1 MRIWWLA
8 GRIAGPSLICSTLL
22 WLVPVAGAEQVT
34 TTAPAGAPNN
44 AVTASSRLDFTINIG
59 KFLFFGV
66 GTGTFPTASATVD
79 TVAFNGSFSVPPVPT
94 APVTGN
100 NTPLNWDGAVPSLSV
115 GSTVTL
121 PVEVRSNAGQ
131 VTVRATVN
139 TPLANGPQ
147 VIPFSQIL
155 INSSD
160 ANLPAPLIPNSGTG
174 ASVNVAGTSFTNL
187 VTQRTAN
194 WTFSYAPVATLPAG
208 VYSGLLTFTASSP

>member
-1 MRIWWLA
+1 VTRRFATRLA
-8 GRIAGPSLICSTLL
+8 GTVLL
-22 WLVPVAGAEQVT
+22 CNVLACLAPAVRAEQT
-34 TTAPAGAPNN
+34 TVTAPAGAPNN
-44 AVTASSRLDFTINIG
+44 AVTTSSRLDFTINIG

-66 GTGTFPTASATVD
+66 GTGTFPASSATVD
-79 TVAFNGSFSVPPVPT
+79 SVAFSGNFSIPPTPT
-94 APVTGN
+94 AAVTGN
-100 NTPLNWDGAVPSLSV
+100 NTPVNWSGAAPSLGV
-115 GSTVTL
+115 AGAVTL

-194 WTFSYAPVATLPAG
+194 WTFSYTPAASLPAG
-208 VYSGLLTFTASSP
+208 VYSGLLTFTASAP

>member
-1 MRIWWLA
+1 LAPGFVTRFAGTIVLCNALA
-8 GRIAGPSLICSTLL
+8 GLAPAAR
-22 WLVPVAGAEQVT
+22 AEQT
-34 TTAPAGAPNN
+34 TVTAPAGAPNN
-44 AVTASSRLDFTINIG
+44 AVTTSSRLDFTINIG

-66 GTGTFPTASATVD
+66 GTGTFPSSSTTVD
-79 TVAFNGSFSVPPVPT
+79 AVAFNSSFSIPPVPT

-100 NTPLNWDGAVPSLSV
+100 NTPLNWDGTGPGFSV
-115 GSTVTL
+115 GNTVTL

-174 ASVNVAGTSFTNL
+174 ASVNVAGTAFTNL

-194 WTFSYAPVATLPAG
+194 WTFSYTPAASLPAG
-208 VYSGLLTFTASSP
+208 VYSGLLTFTASAP

>member
-1 MRIWWLA
+1 MTVA
-8 GRIAGPSLICSTLL
+8 RIAGLGLLCSALA
-22 WLVPVAGAEQVT
+22 WFAPVASAEQVT

-44 AVTASSRLDFTINIG
+44 AVTASARLDFTINIG

-66 GTGTFPTASATVD
+66 GSGTFPTASATVD
-79 TVAFNGSFSVPPVPT
+79 TVAFNGNFSIPPTPT

-100 NTPLNWDGAVPSLSV
+100 NTPLIWSGAAPSLSV
-115 GSTVTL
+115 AGAVTL
-121 PVEVRSNAGQ
+121 PVVVRSNAGQ

-155 INSSD
+155 ISSSD

-174 ASVNVAGTSFTNL
+174 ASVNVAGTAFTNL

-194 WTFSYAPVATLPAG
+194 WTFSYTPAASLPAG
-208 VYSGLLTFTASSP
+208 VYSGLLTFTASAP

>member
-1 MRIWWLA
+1 MNA
-8 GRIAGPSLICSTLL
+8 ARIAGLALLCSLPA
-22 WLVPVAGAEQVT
+22 WLAPVARAEQVT

-44 AVTASSRLDFTINIG
+44 AVTASARLDFTINIG
-59 KFLFFGV
+59 KFLFFGI
-66 GTGTFPTASATVD
+66 GTGTFPTASATQD
-79 TVAFNGSFSVPPVPT
+79 TVAFNSNFSIPPVPT

-100 NTPLNWDGAVPSLSV
+100 NTPLNWDGTAPSLSV

-121 PVEVRSNAGQ
+121 PVEVRSNSGQ

-194 WTFSYAPVATLPAG
+194 WTFSYTPAASLPAG
-208 VYSGLLTFTASSP
+208 LYSGLLTFTASAP